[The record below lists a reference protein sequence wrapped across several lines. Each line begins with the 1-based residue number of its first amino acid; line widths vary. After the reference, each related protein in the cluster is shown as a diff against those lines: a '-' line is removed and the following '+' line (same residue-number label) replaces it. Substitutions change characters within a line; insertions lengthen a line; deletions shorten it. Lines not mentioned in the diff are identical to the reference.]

1 MVCPSRSWLISL
13 CGQGRERFGGFRE
26 TLRYSAGLGWAELIP
41 CLVDWKWS
49 ADSKTLALCAEKQ
62 AKSQTAVGECR
73 RYLAACILDRI
84 KKERTFK

>member
-41 CLVDWKWS
+41 CLVDW
-49 ADSKTLALCAEKQ
+49 
-62 AKSQTAVGECR
+62 
-73 RYLAACILDRI
+73 
-84 KKERTFK
+84 